1 MNWLYRR
8 GWLELLILLP
18 LPHEFIDYI
27 PVLPWWCWKLIWG
40 LVHGNQALPT
50 EPHWQPEIRF
60 LNVLIQ
66 IRPEGICLF
75 VSGLLCSTWWQRLQ
89 LFEVY
94 RKENWMCSEEYWDRK
109 VGDRRQGTVMM
120 EGSNEELAVLWK
132 TKRSGFSVQF
142 ILCGSRWLDL
152 QG

>member
-1 MNWLYRR
+1 
-8 GWLELLILLP
+8 
-18 LPHEFIDYI
+18 
-27 PVLPWWCWKLIWG
+27 
-40 LVHGNQALPT
+40 
-50 EPHWQPEIRF
+50 
-60 LNVLIQ
+60 
-66 IRPEGICLF
+66 
-75 VSGLLCSTWWQRLQ
+75 
-89 LFEVY
+89 
-94 RKENWMCSEEYWDRK
+94 MCSEEYWDRK